1 MLTSP
6 IPKMPYLCGM
16 TTHLARL
23 EDAAKVRLEAIFA
36 PSTRRSYL
44 SSLRQYERFCAE
56 TGLHPHEVGSM
67 IAFCEHLA
75 AQGRKIATIERHLA
89 ALRMRYG
96 VADDRL
102 RLYLRGL
109 RRTLGSAQSQKA
121 PLTPTQLGLIKWD
134 SGLKG
139 VRDKALL
146 LVGFFGAFRNSEL
159 VGLNIEDVEFTPE
172 GAILTLRKSKTDQE
186 GRGREV
192 AIGYAK
198 RPELCPVRALKEYLA
213 VRRQKGGEALFTR
226 MRHYTLTKERLS
238 AHAVALIVKDYA
250 DRIGLD
256 PRQFS
261 GLSLRAGFVTT
272 AALMGATED
281 EIALQTGHKSP
292 TAVWR
297 YIRRSSPFE
306 RNAMTRIANNL

>member
-1 MLTSP
+1 
-6 IPKMPYLCGM
+6 M
-16 TTHLARL
+16 TTHKDHL
-23 EDAAKVRLEAIFA
+23 EDALRARIEATWA
-36 PSTRRSYL
+36 PNTRRTYGST
-44 SSLRQYERFCAE
+44 LRLYERFCTENDLKTA
-56 TGLHPHEVGSM
+56 EVGSVLV
-67 IAFCEHLA
+67 FCEYLA
-75 AQGRKIATIERHLA
+75 SQGRKYATIARHLA
-89 ALRMRYG
+89 ALRVRYG
-96 VADDRL
+96 IADDRL

-109 RRTLGSAQSQKA
+109 RRTLGSAQSKKA
-121 PLTPTQLGLIKWD
+121 PLTPTQLGLIRWD
-134 SGLKG
+134 SGRKG
-139 VRDKALL
+139 LRDKALL

-198 RPELCPVRALKEYLA
+198 RPELCPVRALQSYIATLG
-213 VRRQKGGEALFTR
+213 RTTGPLFVS
-226 MRHYTLTKERLS
+226 MRKSQYTHSRLS
-238 AHAVALIVKDYA
+238 TYAVALIVKDYA

-272 AALMGATED
+272 AALMGATEN

-292 TAVWR
+292 TAVWG
-297 YIRRSSPFE
+297 YIRRASLFE

>member
-1 MLTSP
+1 MTSH
-6 IPKMPYLCGM
+6 KD
-16 TTHLARL
+16 HLEEALRARI
-23 EDAAKVRLEAIFA
+23 EATWA
-36 PSTRRSYL
+36 QSTRRTYGST
-44 SSLRQYERFCAE
+44 LRLYERFCTE
-56 TGLHPHEVGSM
+56 NGLYPPDVGSV
-67 IAFCEHLA
+67 IAFCEYLA
-75 AQGRKIATIERHLA
+75 SQGRKIATIEHHVA
-89 ALRMRYG
+89 ALRVRYG
-96 VADDRL
+96 IADDRL

-121 PLTPTQLGLIKWD
+121 PLTPTQLSLIKWD
-134 SGLKG
+134 SGRKG
-139 VRDKALL
+139 LRDKALI
-146 LVGFFGAFRNSEL
+146 LVGFFGALRRSEL

-186 GRGREV
+186 GRGRAV

-226 MRHYTLTKERLS
+226 MRHYTLTKERLTPQS
-238 AHAVALIVKDYA
+238 VALIVKDYA
-250 DRIGLD
+250 DRLGLD

-272 AALMGATED
+272 AALLGASED

-297 YIRRSSPFE
+297 YIRRASLFE

>member
-1 MLTSP
+1 
-6 IPKMPYLCGM
+6 M
-16 TTHLARL
+16 TAHKDHL
-23 EDAAKVRLEAIFA
+23 EDALRARIEATWA
-36 PSTRRSYL
+36 PNTRRTYGIT
-44 SSLRQYERFCAE
+44 LRLYERFCTE
-56 TGLHPHEVGSM
+56 NGLNPSEVGSV

-75 AQGRKIATIERHLA
+75 AQGRKYATIEHHVVAIRVH
-89 ALRMRYG
+89 YG
-96 VADDRL
+96 VADALL

-109 RRTLGSAQSQKA
+109 RRTLGCTQTQKA
-121 PLTPTQLGLIKWD
+121 PLLPKHLELIRWD
-134 SGLKG
+134 SGVKG
-139 VRDKALL
+139 LRDKALI
-146 LVGFFGAFRNSEL
+146 LVGFFGALRRSEL

-172 GAILTLRKSKTDQE
+172 GAILIIRKSKTDQE
-186 GRGREV
+186 GRGRAV
-192 AIGYAK
+192 ALTYAK
-198 RPELCPVRALKEYLA
+198 RADLCPVRALKEYLA

-272 AALMGATED
+272 AALMGATEE

-292 TAVWR
+292 KAVWG
-297 YIRRSSPFE
+297 YIRRASLFE
-306 RNAMTRIANNL
+306 RNAAIRIANSL

>member
-1 MLTSP
+1 
-6 IPKMPYLCGM
+6 M
-16 TTHLARL
+16 TAHKDLL
-23 EDAAKVRLEAIFA
+23 EDALRARIEATWA
-36 PSTRRSYL
+36 HNTRRSYG
-44 SSLRQYERFCAE
+44 STLRLYERFCTE
-56 TGLHPHEVGSM
+56 NGLTPSEVGSVLV
-67 IAFCEHLA
+67 FCEHLA
-75 AQGRKIATIERHLA
+75 AQGRKYATIERHLA
-89 ALRMRYG
+89 ALRVRYG
-96 VADDRL
+96 LADERL

-109 RRTLGSAQSQKA
+109 RRTLGSAQSKKA
-121 PLTPTQLGLIKWD
+121 PLTPTQLGLIRWD
-134 SGLKG
+134 SGRKG
-139 VRDKALL
+139 LRDKALI
-146 LVGFFGAFRNSEL
+146 LVGFFGALRRSEL

-198 RPELCPVRALKEYLA
+198 RADLCPVRGLQTYMATLG
-213 VRRQKGGEALFTR
+213 RNTGPLFVS
-226 MRHYTLTKERLS
+226 MRKSQYTQSRLS
-238 AHAVALIVKDYA
+238 TDAVARIVKDYA

-272 AALMGATED
+272 AALMGATEN

-297 YIRRSSPFE
+297 YIRRASLFE
-306 RNAMTRIANNL
+306 RNAMTRIANSL

>member
-1 MLTSP
+1 MSTP
-6 IPKMPYLCGM
+6 QD
-16 TTHLARL
+16 HL
-23 EDAAKVRLEAIFA
+23 EDALRKRIEATWA
-36 PSTRRSYL
+36 PNTRRTYGST
-44 SSLRQYERFCAE
+44 LRIYERFCTE
-56 TGLHPHEVGSM
+56 NGLNPSEVGSV

-75 AQGRKIATIERHLA
+75 AQGRKYATIEHHLA
-89 ALRMRYG
+89 AIRVHYG

-109 RRTLGSAQSQKA
+109 RRTLGCAQSQKA
-121 PLTPTQLGLIKWD
+121 PLTPKLLELIRWD
-134 SGLKG
+134 SGRKG
-139 VRDKALL
+139 LRDKALI
-146 LVGFFGAFRNSEL
+146 LVGFFGALRRSEL
-159 VGLNIEDVEFTPE
+159 VGLNIEDVTFTPE

-213 VRRQKGGEALFTR
+213 VRRPIGGEALFTR

-238 AHAVALIVKDYA
+238 AQSVALIVKDYA

-272 AALMGATED
+272 AALMGASEE

-297 YIRRSSPFE
+297 YIRRASLFE
-306 RNAMTRIANNL
+306 RNAATRIANSL

>member
-1 MLTSP
+1 
-6 IPKMPYLCGM
+6 M
-16 TTHLARL
+16 TAHKDHL
-23 EDAAKVRLEAIFA
+23 EDALRARIEATWA
-36 PSTRRSYL
+36 PNTRRTYGST
-44 SSLRQYERFCAE
+44 LRLYERFCAE
-56 TGLHPHEVGSM
+56 NGLTPSEVGSVLV
-67 IAFCEHLA
+67 FCEHLA
-75 AQGRKIATIERHLA
+75 AQGRKYATIERHLA
-89 ALRMRYG
+89 ALRVRYR
-96 VADDRL
+96 VADDHL
-102 RLYLRGL
+102 RMYLRGL
-109 RRTLGSAQSQKA
+109 RRTLGCAQSKKA

-134 SGLKG
+134 SGRKG
-139 VRDKALL
+139 LRDKALI

-198 RPELCPVRALKEYLA
+198 RPELCPVRALQTYMATLG
-213 VRRQKGGEALFTR
+213 RNTGPLFVS
-226 MRHYTLTKERLS
+226 MRKSQYTQSRLS
-238 AHAVALIVKDYA
+238 TYAVALIVKDYA

-272 AALMGATED
+272 AALMGATEN

-297 YIRRSSPFE
+297 YIRRASLFE
-306 RNAMTRIANNL
+306 RNAMTRIANSL

>member
-1 MLTSP
+1 
-6 IPKMPYLCGM
+6 M
-16 TTHLARL
+16 TTHLARI
-23 EDAAKVRLEAIFA
+23 EDAVRERVSAAFA
-36 PSTRRSYL
+36 HNTRRSYA
-44 SSLRQYERFCAE
+44 STLRLYERFCAE
-56 TGLHPHEVGSM
+56 NGRTPGEPLSV
-67 IAFCEHLA
+67 IAFCEYLA

-89 ALRMRYG
+89 ALRVRYR

-102 RLYLRGL
+102 RMYLRGL
-109 RRTLGSAQSQKA
+109 RRTLGSAQSKKA

-134 SGLKG
+134 SGRKG
-139 VRDKALL
+139 LRDKALI
-146 LVGFFGAFRNSEL
+146 LVGFFGALRRSEL
-159 VGLNIEDVEFTPE
+159 VGLNVEDIEFVPE
-172 GAILTLRKSKTDQE
+172 GAILTIRKSKTDQE

-226 MRHYTLTKERLS
+226 MRHYTLTKDRLTAQS
-238 AHAVALIVKDYA
+238 VALIIKDYA

-272 AALMGATED
+272 AALMGATEN

-297 YIRRSSPFE
+297 YIRRSSPIE
-306 RNAMTRIANNL
+306 RNAVTRIAKNL

>member
-1 MLTSP
+1 
-6 IPKMPYLCGM
+6 M
-16 TTHLARL
+16 TTHKDHL
-23 EDAAKVRLEAIFA
+23 EDALRARIEATWA
-36 PSTRRSYL
+36 PNTRRTYGST
-44 SSLRQYERFCAE
+44 LRLYERFCTENDLKTA
-56 TGLHPHEVGSM
+56 EVGSVLV
-67 IAFCEHLA
+67 FCEYLA
-75 AQGRKIATIERHLA
+75 SQGRKYATIARHLA
-89 ALRMRYG
+89 ALRVRYG
-96 VADDRL
+96 IADDRL

-109 RRTLGSAQSQKA
+109 RRTLGSAQSKKA
-121 PLTPTQLGLIKWD
+121 PLTPTQLGLIRWD
-134 SGLKG
+134 SGRKG
-139 VRDKALL
+139 LRDKALL

-198 RPELCPVRALKEYLA
+198 RPELCPVRALQSYIATLG
-213 VRRQKGGEALFTR
+213 RTTGPLFVS
-226 MRHYTLTKERLS
+226 MRKSQYTHSRLS
-238 AHAVALIVKDYA
+238 TYAVALIVKDYA

-272 AALMGATED
+272 AALMGATEN

-297 YIRRSSPFE
+297 YIRRASPFE
-306 RNAMTRIANNL
+306 RNAVTRIAKNL

>member
-1 MLTSP
+1 
-6 IPKMPYLCGM
+6 M
-16 TTHLARL
+16 TTHKDHL
-23 EDAAKVRLEAIFA
+23 EDALRARIEATWA
-36 PSTRRSYL
+36 HNTRRTYGST
-44 SSLRQYERFCAE
+44 LRLYERFCTE
-56 TGLHPHEVGSM
+56 NGLTPGEPLSV

-75 AQGRKIATIERHLA
+75 SQGRKYATIEHHLA
-89 ALRMRYG
+89 ALRTRYG
-96 VADDRL
+96 IADKRL

-250 DRIGLD
+250 DRLGLD

-272 AALMGATED
+272 AALLGATEN

-297 YIRRSSPFE
+297 YIRRASLFE
-306 RNAMTRIANNL
+306 RNAMTRIANSL

>member
-1 MLTSP
+1 
-6 IPKMPYLCGM
+6 M
-16 TTHLARL
+16 TAHKDHL
-23 EDAAKVRLEAIFA
+23 EDALRARIEATWA
-36 PSTRRSYL
+36 HNTRRTYGST
-44 SSLRQYERFCAE
+44 LRLYERFCTE
-56 TGLHPHEVGSM
+56 NGLTPGEPLSV

-75 AQGRKIATIERHLA
+75 AQGRKYATIERHVA
-89 ALRMRYG
+89 ALRVRYR

-102 RLYLRGL
+102 RMYLRGL

-121 PLTPTQLGLIKWD
+121 PLTPTQLGLIRWD
-134 SGLKG
+134 SGRKG
-139 VRDKALL
+139 LRDKALL

-159 VGLNIEDVEFTPE
+159 VGLNIEDVVFTPE

-198 RPELCPVRALKEYLA
+198 RPELCPVRALQTYMATLG
-213 VRRQKGGEALFTR
+213 RNTGPLFVS
-226 MRHYTLTKERLS
+226 MRKSQYTQSRLS
-238 AHAVALIVKDYA
+238 TYAVALIVKDYA

-272 AALMGATED
+272 AALLGASED

-292 TAVWR
+292 TAVWG
-297 YIRRSSPFE
+297 YIRRASLFE

>member
-1 MLTSP
+1 
-6 IPKMPYLCGM
+6 M
-16 TTHLARL
+16 TTHKDHL
-23 EDAAKVRLEAIFA
+23 EDALRARIEATWA
-36 PSTRRSYL
+36 HNTRRTYGST
-44 SSLRQYERFCAE
+44 LRLYERFCTE
-56 TGLHPHEVGSM
+56 NGHTPGEPLSV

-75 AQGRKIATIERHLA
+75 AQGRKMATIEHHLA
-89 ALRMRYG
+89 ALRTRYG
-96 VADDRL
+96 IADDRL

-198 RPELCPVRALKEYLA
+198 RPELCPVRALQTYMATLG
-213 VRRQKGGEALFTR
+213 RNTGPLFVS
-226 MRHYTLTKERLS
+226 MRKSQYTQSRLS
-238 AHAVALIVKDYA
+238 TYAVALIVKDYA

-297 YIRRSSPFE
+297 YIRRASLFE

>member
-1 MLTSP
+1 
-6 IPKMPYLCGM
+6 M
-16 TTHLARL
+16 TAHKDHL
-23 EDAAKVRLEAIFA
+23 EDALRARIEATWA
-36 PSTRRSYL
+36 PNTRRTYGST
-44 SSLRQYERFCAE
+44 LRIYERFCTE
-56 TGLHPHEVGSM
+56 NGLTPGEPLSV

-75 AQGRKIATIERHLA
+75 SQGRKYATIEHHVA
-89 ALRMRYG
+89 ALRTRYG
-96 VADDRL
+96 IADDRL

-134 SGLKG
+134 SGRKG
-139 VRDKALL
+139 LRDKALI
-146 LVGFFGAFRNSEL
+146 LVGFFGALRRSEL
-159 VGLNIEDVEFTPE
+159 VGLNVEDIEFVPE
-172 GAILTLRKSKTDQE
+172 GAILTIRKSKTDQE

-226 MRHYTLTKERLS
+226 MRHYTLTKDRLTAQS
-238 AHAVALIVKDYA
+238 VALIIKDYA

-272 AALMGATED
+272 AALLGATED

-306 RNAMTRIANNL
+306 RNAVTRIAKNL

>member
-1 MLTSP
+1 MN
-6 IPKMPYLCGM
+6 
-16 TTHLARL
+16 THKDHL
-23 EDAAKVRLEAIFA
+23 EDALRARIEATWA
-36 PSTRRSYL
+36 HNTRRTYGST
-44 SSLRQYERFCAE
+44 LRLYERFCTE
-56 TGLHPHEVGSM
+56 NGLSPGAPLSV

-75 AQGRKIATIERHLA
+75 SQGRKYATIEHHVVAIRV
-89 ALRMRYG
+89 RYG
-96 VADDRL
+96 IADDRL

-159 VGLNIEDVEFTPE
+159 VGLNIEDVVFTPE

-198 RPELCPVRALKEYLA
+198 RPELCPVRALQTYMATLG
-213 VRRQKGGEALFTR
+213 RNTGPLFVSLR
-226 MRHYTLTKERLS
+226 KSQYTQSRLS
-238 AHAVALIVKDYA
+238 TDAVARIVKDYA
-250 DRIGLD
+250 DRLGLD
-256 PRQFS
+256 PRRF
-261 GLSLRAGFVTT
+261 GGHSLRAGFATT
-272 AALMGATED
+272 AALLGATED
-281 EIALQTGHKSP
+281 EIALQTGHKSM
-292 TAVWR
+292 TVLR
-297 YIRRSSPFE
+297 GYIRRASLFE

>member
-1 MLTSP
+1 
-6 IPKMPYLCGM
+6 MPYLCGM

-109 RRTLGSAQSQKA
+109 RRTLGCAKDKKA

-134 SGLKG
+134 SGRKG
-139 VRDKALL
+139 LRDKALL
-146 LVGFFGAFRNSEL
+146 LVGFFAALRRSEL
-159 VGLNIEDVEFTPE
+159 VGLNVEDVEFVPE
-172 GAILTLRKSKTDQE
+172 GAILTIRKSKTDQE

-198 RPELCPVRALKEYLA
+198 RPELCPVRALQTYMATLG
-213 VRRQKGGEALFTR
+213 RNTGPLFVSLR
-226 MRHYTLTKERLS
+226 KSQYTHSRLS
-238 AHAVALIVKDYA
+238 TDAVARIVKDYA
-250 DRIGLD
+250 DRLGLD
-256 PRQFS
+256 PRRF
-261 GLSLRAGFVTT
+261 GGHSLRAGFATT
-272 AALMGATED
+272 AALLGATED
-281 EIALQTGHKSP
+281 EIALQTGHKSM
-292 TAVWR
+292 TVLR
-297 YIRRSSPFE
+297 GYIRRASLFE
-306 RNAMTRIANNL
+306 RNAMTRIANSL

>member
-1 MLTSP
+1 
-6 IPKMPYLCGM
+6 M
-16 TTHLARL
+16 TTQLTRL
-23 EDAAKVRLEAIFA
+23 EDAVKLRLEAAFA
-36 PSTRRSYL
+36 HNTRRSYL
-44 SSLRQYERFCAE
+44 STLRLYERFCTE
-56 TGLHPHEVGSM
+56 SGLNPSEVGSV

-75 AQGRKIATIERHLA
+75 AQGRKIATIERHVA
-89 ALRMRYG
+89 AIRVRYGIETERLRM
-96 VADDRL
+96 
-102 RLYLRGL
+102 YLRGL

-121 PLTPTQLGLIKWD
+121 PLTPKHLELIRWD
-134 SGLKG
+134 SGRKG
-139 VRDKALL
+139 LRDKALI
-146 LVGFFGAFRNSEL
+146 LVGFFGALRRSEL

-172 GAILTLRKSKTDQE
+172 GAILTIRKSKTDQE
-186 GRGREV
+186 GRGRAV
-192 AIGYAK
+192 AITYAK
-198 RPELCPVRALKEYLA
+198 RAALCPVRALQEYLA
-213 VRRQKGGEALFTR
+213 VRRLKGGEALFTR
-226 MRHYTLTKERLS
+226 MHHYTLTKDRLS

-272 AALMGATED
+272 AALLGASEE

-306 RNAMTRIANNL
+306 RNAMTRIANSL

>member
-1 MLTSP
+1 
-6 IPKMPYLCGM
+6 M
-16 TTHLARL
+16 TTHKDHL
-23 EDAAKVRLEAIFA
+23 EDALRARIEATWA
-36 PSTRRSYL
+36 HNTRRTYGST
-44 SSLRQYERFCAE
+44 LRLYERFCTE
-56 TGLHPHEVGSM
+56 NGHTPGEPLSV

-75 AQGRKIATIERHLA
+75 AQGRKMATIEHHLA
-89 ALRMRYG
+89 ALRTRYG
-96 VADDRL
+96 IADDRL

-198 RPELCPVRALKEYLA
+198 RPELCPVRALQSYIATLG
-213 VRRQKGGEALFTR
+213 RTTGPLFVS
-226 MRHYTLTKERLS
+226 MRKSQYTHSRLS
-238 AHAVALIVKDYA
+238 TYAVALIVKDYA

-272 AALMGATED
+272 AALMGATEN

-297 YIRRSSPFE
+297 YIRRASPFE
-306 RNAMTRIANNL
+306 RNAVTRIAKNL